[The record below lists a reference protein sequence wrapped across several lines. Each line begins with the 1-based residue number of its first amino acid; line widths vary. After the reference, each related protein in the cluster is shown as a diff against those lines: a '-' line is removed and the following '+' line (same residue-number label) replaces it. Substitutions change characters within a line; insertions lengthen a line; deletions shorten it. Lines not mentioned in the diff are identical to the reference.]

1 MGFLKQDAPVVD
13 YEEWR
18 KGTRAERIVPMA
30 RHWAEVG
37 FGTPVVLHLFYVLK
51 ILAYILV
58 AWLIVLTTTGIDGF
72 TNVAQWYAE
81 PIVFEKVVLY
91 TMLFEVVGLGCGFG
105 PLNNRFFP
113 PMGSILYW
121 LRPKTIRLPPWPN
134 RIPLTKGTTRTPLD
148 ALLYGALLVV
158 LAVALFTDG
167 TGPIPALNTS
177 VGVLPQWQIWTILG
191 LLAVLGLRDKVI
203 FLAARGEVYA
213 SLTVCFLFAGADII
227 IAAKLVCL
235 VIWLGA
241 ATSKLNK
248 HFPFVISTMMSNNPV
263 FRPRWIKR
271 MFFEHFPDDL
281 RPGRPSRWLAHFST
295 AIEGLVPL
303 VLFFSH
309 GGWPTAIAAF
319 VMVCFHFGI
328 LSSIPMGVPLEWN
341 VFMMFSVLALF
352 VGHAQVGLGD
362 MSTPLPIA
370 LFVVVA
376 GTVVMGNLFPRKVS
390 FLPGMRYYA
399 GNWDTG
405 LWCVKPSASAKIENG
420 IVSIASMPQAQM
432 EKFYGSP
439 ETAEMYLYMG
449 YAFRS
454 FNSHGR
460 AMFALAH
467 RAMAGFNEDDY
478 VLTDGER
485 ICSTAIGWNFGDG
498 HMHNEQLIE
507 ALHERCH
514 FEPGEVRIV
523 LIDGQP
529 IHRQRQEYRLVD
541 AATGEFERGYVNV
554 ADLVTRQPWDDTAP
568 VHVTWKKDSA
578 DAHDVGGDPQA
589 TQPMTSRTLTS
600 SRPCNESSRATSRCL
615 RQCASAAAPSPERRI
630 CIRRR

>member
-13 YEEWR
+13 FEQWS
-18 KGTRAERIVPMA
+18 KGTRAEKIVPMA

-37 FGTPVVLHLFYVLK
+37 FGTPVVLHLFYVVK
-51 ILAYILV
+51 ILLYILG
-58 AWLIVLTTTGIDGF
+58 AWLVALSTTGIDGF
-72 TNVAQWYAE
+72 TNVASWYNE

-121 LRPKTIRLPPWPN
+121 LRPKTIRLPPWPT
-134 RIPLTKGTTRTPLD
+134 RIPLTRGDTRTPFD
-148 ALLYGALLVV
+148 ALLYGALLVLLV
-158 LAVALFTDG
+158 VAIFSDG
-167 TGPIPALNTS
+167 TGPIPELGTT
-177 VGVLPQWQIWTILG
+177 VGVLPVWLIGAILG
-191 LLAVLGLRDKVI
+191 VLAVLGLRDKVI

-213 SLTVCFLFAGADII
+213 SLAVCFLFAGPDII

-235 VIWLGA
+235 TIWLGA

-263 FRPRWIKR
+263 FRPKWIKR
-271 MFFEHFPDDL
+271 RFFEHFPDDL
-281 RPGRPSRWLAHFST
+281 RPGRASRWLAHFST
-295 AIEGLVPL
+295 AVEGLVPL

-309 GGWPTAIAAF
+309 GGWPTYIAAF
-319 VMVCFHFGI
+319 VMLVFHFGI

-341 VFMMFSVLALF
+341 VFMMFAVLALF
-352 VGHAQVGLGD
+352 VGHSDIGLKD
-362 MSTPLPIA
+362 LQSPWPVV
-370 LFVVVA
+370 LFAVVA

-405 LWCVKPSASAKIENG
+405 LWCVKPSASQRIEENV
-420 IVSIASMPQAQM
+420 VSIASMPQAQM
-432 EKFYGSP
+432 ERYYGSP
-439 ETAEMYLYMG
+439 ETAQMYLYMG
-449 YAFRS
+449 YAFRA

-460 AMFALAH
+460 AMFTLAH
-467 RAMAGFNEDDY
+467 RVMAGHNEDDY

-507 ALHERCH
+507 ALQKRCH
-514 FEPGEVRIV
+514 FEPGEVLVV

-529 IHRQRQEYRLVD
+529 IHKQRQEYRLVD
-541 AATGEFERGYVNV
+541 AATGEFERGYINV
-554 ADLVTRQPWDDTAP
+554 ADMVTRQPWDDTIP
-568 VHVTWKKDSA
+568 VHVTWQRDKA
-578 DAHDVGGDPQA
+578 DAP
-589 TQPMTSRTLTS
+589 
-600 SRPCNESSRATSRCL
+600 
-615 RQCASAAAPSPERRI
+615 
-630 CIRRR
+630 

>member
-13 YEEWR
+13 FDEWS
-18 KGTRAERIVPMA
+18 KGTRAEKIVPMA

-37 FGTPVVLHLFYVLK
+37 FGTPVVLHLFYVVK
-51 ILAYILV
+51 ILLYILG
-58 AWLIVLTTTGIDGF
+58 AWLVVLTTTGIDGF
-72 TNVAQWYAE
+72 TNVTSWYDE

-121 LRPKTIRLPPWPN
+121 LRPKTIRLPPWPT
-134 RIPLTKGTTRTPLD
+134 RIPLTKGDTRTPFD
-148 ALLYGALLVV
+148 ALLYGALLVLLV
-158 LAVALFTDG
+158 VALFSDG
-167 TGPIPALNTS
+167 TGPIPELDTA
-177 VGVLPQWQIWTILG
+177 VGVLPVWQIGAILG
-191 LLAVLGLRDKVI
+191 VLAVLGLRDKVV

-213 SLTVCFLFAGADII
+213 SLAVCFLFAGPDII

-263 FRPRWIKR
+263 FRPKWIKR
-271 MFFEHFPDDL
+271 KFFEHFPDDL
-281 RPGRPSRWLAHFST
+281 RPGRQSRWLAHFST
-295 AIEGLVPL
+295 AVEGLVPL

-309 GGWPTAIAAF
+309 GGWPTYIAAF
-319 VMVCFHFGI
+319 VMLVFHFGI

-341 VFMMFSVLALF
+341 VFMMFSVVALF
-352 VGHAQVGLGD
+352 VGHAGIGLGD
-362 MSTPLPIA
+362 LQSPLPIV
-370 LFVVVA
+370 LFAVVA

-405 LWCVKPSASAKIENG
+405 LWCVKPSGAAKIEEN

-432 EKFYGSP
+432 ERYYGSP
-439 ETAEMYLYMG
+439 ETAQMYLYMG
-449 YAFRS
+449 YAFRA

-460 AMFALAH
+460 AMFTLAH
-467 RAMAGFNEDDY
+467 RAMAGHNEDDY

-507 ALHERCH
+507 ALQKRCH
-514 FEPGEVRIV
+514 FEPGEVIVV

-529 IHRQRQEYRLVD
+529 IHRQTQQYRLVD
-541 AATGEFERGYVNV
+541 AATGEFERGYIRV
-554 ADLVTRQPWDDTAP
+554 ADMVTRQPWDDTVP
-568 VHVTWKKDSA
+568 VHVTWRKDGA
-578 DAHDVGGDPQA
+578 DR
-589 TQPMTSRTLTS
+589 S
-600 SRPCNESSRATSRCL
+600 
-615 RQCASAAAPSPERRI
+615 
-630 CIRRR
+630 